1 MKIAVEC
8 AMRFAH
14 KSFIE
19 ALEANDDPKFTYL
32 GEDPKSKITLL
43 FETNCTDSEEACV
56 EAKKIIKASPLGASA
71 SLRVTEVK

>member
-1 MKIAVEC
+1 MKIMVEC

-19 ALEANDDPKFTYL
+19 ALTANESPKFEYL

-43 FETNCTDSEEACV
+43 FETDCSDKEEACTI
-56 EAKKIIKASPLGASA
+56 AKRIIKASPLGATGSI
-71 SLRVTEVK
+71 RVVPVE

>member
-1 MKIAVEC
+1 MKIMVEC

-19 ALEANDDPKFTYL
+19 ALTSNETPKFVYL

-43 FETNCTDSEEACV
+43 FETDCQDKEEACTL
-56 EAKKIIKASPLGASA
+56 AKKILKSSPLGTTGSI
-71 SLRVTEVK
+71 RVAPLE

>member
-1 MKIAVEC
+1 MKIMVEC

-19 ALEANDDPKFTYL
+19 ALTANESPKFEYL

-43 FETNCTDSEEACV
+43 FETDCSDKELC
-56 EAKKIIKASPLGASA
+56 
-71 SLRVTEVK
+71 R

>member
-19 ALEANDDPKFTYL
+19 ALEANDNPKYIYL

-43 FETNCTDSEEACV
+43 FETNCSDAIEAC
-56 EAKKIIKASPLGASA
+56 EKAKKIIKESPLGAST
-71 SLRVTEVK
+71 SLRVVEVK